1 MGHVHH
7 ATYNVHSAKA
17 VVTAHSTPVHE
28 TVHVPVSVESAHVQ
42 HGVAHVPAVPATPPT
57 ESLDTLPSPVLP
69 TPESP
74 VLPTL
79 DTPESPVLPATTNDF
94 GHQNLGCVSLAT
106 THLFMYGNCSLFR
119 RLIFPV
125 CPT

>member
-1 MGHVHH
+1 MG
-7 ATYNVHSAKA
+7 
-17 VVTAHSTPVHE
+17 STWARPSLPL
-28 TVHVPVSVESAHVQ
+28 TPPPSTKPSMSPSVSSLPTFSTELLTFPPS
-42 HGVAHVPAVPATPPT
+42 PATPPT
-57 ESLDTLPSPVLP
+57 ESLDTLP
-69 TPESP
+69 TPESL

-79 DTPESPVLPATTNDF
+79 DTPESPVLPVTTNDF

>member
-1 MGHVHH
+1 MGRPSLPL
-7 ATYNVHSAKA
+7 TPPL
-17 VVTAHSTPVHE
+17 STKPSMS
-28 TVHVPVSVESAHVQ
+28 PSVSSLPTFSTELLTFPPS
-42 HGVAHVPAVPATPPT
+42 PATPPT

-79 DTPESPVLPATTNDF
+79 DTLESPVLLATTNDF

>member
-1 MGHVHH
+1 MG
-7 ATYNVHSAKA
+7 
-17 VVTAHSTPVHE
+17 STKPSMS
-28 TVHVPVSVESAHVQ
+28 PSVSSLPTFSTELLTFPPS
-42 HGVAHVPAVPATPPT
+42 PATPPT

-74 VLPTL
+74 VLPMPESPVLPTL
-79 DTPESPVLPATTNDF
+79 DTPESPVLPATTNGF